1 MTSPST
7 MPSYRSRQK
16 RAGEAM
22 RQETRQ
28 RLLEAA
34 AQEFAANGYA
44 ATTVTRLAAAAGVSV
59 QTLYLSWGSK
69 RNLLRGYMEHAL
81 GGEAASPADAAKQF
95 AGLSLHQRI
104 VDLADLVAEV
114 AERASVG
121 WSLYRDAAAVDP
133 EIAADW
139 NELQL
144 LRRQTFDRI
153 FADAPESEL
162 APGLTVETAV
172 DTAWTI
178 ASPESYDLL
187 VARLGYT
194 LDEFREWMR
203 RTLVAAILQ
212 SA

>member
-7 MPSYRSRQK
+7 MPGYRSRQK

-69 RNLLRGYMEHAL
+69 RDLLRGYMEHAL
-81 GGEAASPADAAKQF
+81 EGEAASPAEAANRF
-95 AGLSLHQRI
+95 DGLSLHQRI
-104 VDLADLVAEV
+104 IELADLVAEI
-114 AERASVG
+114 AGRASIG
-121 WSLYRDAAAVDP
+121 WSLYRDAAAVDL

-139 NELQL
+139 NELQM
-144 LRRQTFDRI
+144 LRRRTFAHVL
-153 FADAPESEL
+153 ADAPESEL
-162 APGLTVETAV
+162 TPGLTAETAA

-203 RTLVAAILQ
+203 RTLVAAILRPG
-212 SA
+212 